1 MADWGYPR
9 RRRPPTN
16 PQDACEGCHQCGLRC
31 TAGVQMAEDEFARI
45 VDHLKTCDPGKALRV
60 LEQDKTVAWFEDIT
74 VQGCLFCDVVR
85 GSCLVYPVR
94 PLVCRLFGRV
104 EWLPCPLG
112 KRLSQVHGG
121 VDLMQTYARQRRA
134 TFQEWCAE
142 RGIFDFRKLISTT
155 AP

>member
-1 MADWGYPR
+1 
-9 RRRPPTN
+9 
-16 PQDACEGCHQCGLRC
+16 
-31 TAGVQMAEDEFARI
+31 MAEDEFARI